1 MVSFKP
7 RPHCP
12 QRNPLINIEQDDA
25 GLGSL
30 CSDRAILSHES
41 LTLEPNI
48 SQGVYQ
54 IHLYCCHCFFVIVR
68 MHTPHVMLTMPYPNL
83 QNLQIE
89 SFRSIQLCIDEILC
103 ISIMTV

>member
-12 QRNPLINIEQDDA
+12 QRKPLMNIEQDNA

-30 CSDRAILSHES
+30 CRDWAILGHES

-48 SQGVYQ
+48 SQGVSQ
-54 IHLYCCHCFFVIVR
+54 IPLNCCHCFFVIVR

-83 QNLQIE
+83 QNLQIGI
-89 SFRSIQLCIDEILC
+89 FWIHPA
-103 ISIMTV
+103 VY